1 MKRPDGWIVASGILI
16 AIAALLVTLT
26 FSNRAYLIERTISIL
41 LDREIHIEEVVDL
54 ELGSLISATLR
65 GVRMDHSEFR
75 FQAEFLLVE
84 MNFSEWLSRE
94 EINLTRLLVSNAEL
108 QLKPTGS
115 EPAATG
121 RPLIPK
127 AFAFKN
133 LTLSY
138 IDEDQDWQ
146 AHIVSCTGMNRSNT
160 SIADLNCRGELN
172 KAPFTVAGHYG
183 LPDEAGTVESLD
195 IAVNWSDL
203 SLTAKGKL
211 DSLLDLT
218 GANLDLTIDSP
229 NSRPL
234 FYLLGINEIRNGN
247 INVKA
252 RIEDRLGNDTYE
264 FNMDGAIAGF
274 AVRMDGTTQFN
285 KQFGSTDANFLFSGP
300 SLYEAGA
307 IFNELRLAPQPF
319 LASGHF
325 SFNDNALDISE
336 LNLQI
341 AQGTLKASVM
351 IPKLP
356 NTTGM
361 HMKIEGKQFKP
372 NFLKPVAEACDL
384 PGEPLDITAE
394 VTLEDQG
401 QRVFLDARSA
411 TFQLNAMGNI
421 NRSPGDVD
429 VKATFRGATM
439 ATLGQCFGIKL
450 PAIPVRAAAIITRK
464 GHQITLDKLRMD
476 SDVIGVTSLANVVL
490 EPELA
495 YDTTLKITV
504 PNARKLAARLMESP
518 GPVREFPFESSLSAH
533 GTGTS
538 LVLKSFE
545 IKAGNNAARASG
557 VVVETSTLHG
567 LNL

>member
-1 MKRPDGWIVASGILI
+1 M
-16 AIAALLVTLT
+16 
-26 FSNRAYLIERTISIL
+26 
-41 LDREIHIEEVVDL
+41 
-54 ELGSLISATLR
+54 
-65 GVRMDHSEFR
+65 
-75 FQAEFLLVE
+75 
-84 MNFSEWLSRE
+84 
-94 EINLTRLLVSNAEL
+94 
-108 QLKPTGS
+108 
-115 EPAATG
+115 
-121 RPLIPK
+121 
-127 AFAFKN
+127 
-133 LTLSY
+133 
-138 IDEDQDWQ
+138 
-146 AHIVSCTGMNRSNT
+146 
-160 SIADLNCRGELN
+160 
-172 KAPFTVAGHYG
+172 
-183 LPDEAGTVESLD
+183 ESLD

-211 DSLLDLT
+211 DSPFELT
-218 GANLDLTIDSP
+218 GANLDITIDSP

-234 FYLLGINEIRNGN
+234 FYLLGINELRNGN

-274 AVRMDGTTQFN
+274 AVRMDGTTHYNQQFD
-285 KQFGSTDANFLFSGP
+285 SIDANFLLSGP

-307 IFNELRLAPQPF
+307 VFKELRLAPQPF

-341 AQGTLKASVM
+341 EQGTLKASVM